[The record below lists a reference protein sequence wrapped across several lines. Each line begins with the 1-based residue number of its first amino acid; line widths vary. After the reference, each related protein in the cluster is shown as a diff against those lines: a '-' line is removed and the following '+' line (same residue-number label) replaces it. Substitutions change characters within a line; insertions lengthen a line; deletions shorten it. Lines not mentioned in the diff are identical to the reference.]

1 MDKKTVFLLIAEAL
15 LVVILV
21 FVVAMDYEP
30 GGEIETVVVTPSVQ
44 EGEPVATH
52 EEEPAEHGEAKPAE
66 EAEHAEAKPAEE
78 AEHAEA
84 KHEEEAED
92 AEAEEA
98 GPAEE
103 VAEAAEEAAE
113 EVAETAEEVVEK
125 AGKAAAKATGGGDVP
140 DVIPMDNPLYP
151 THTKPIAQFTHTAHY
166 QDYGIGCG
174 ECHHDENGQPLTDL
188 KPGDPVE
195 SCAACH
201 SEPGRPPREATT
213 PEAKLAYHMQ
223 AMHQNCMTCH
233 KEYNKENNTKDA
245 PATCG
250 ACHVAEG

>member
-44 EGEPVATH
+44 EGEPGATH
-52 EEEPAEHGEAKPAE
+52 AEEP
-66 EAEHAEAKPAEE
+66 AEHAEAKPAE
-78 AEHAEA
+78 H
-84 KHEEEAED
+84 

-103 VAEAAEEAAE
+103 VAEAAEEVAE
-113 EVAETAEEVVEK
+113 EVAEAAEEVVEK
-125 AGKAAAKATGGGDVP
+125 AEKAVAKATGGGDAP

-151 THTKPIAQFTHTAHY
+151 THTKPIVQFTHAVHY

-223 AMHQNCMTCH
+223 ALHQNCMTCH
-233 KEYNKENNTKDA
+233 KEYNKENNTKAA
-245 PATCG
+245 PQTCG

>member
-52 EEEPAEHGEAKPAE
+52 EEEPAEHAEAKHAE
-66 EAEHAEAKPAEE
+66 EAEEAAPAE
-78 AEHAEA
+78 
-84 KHEEEAED
+84 K
-92 AEAEEA
+92 
-98 GPAEE
+98 

-113 EVAETAEEVVEK
+113 EVAETAEEVVEQAEK
-125 AGKAAAKATGGGDVP
+125 AVAKATGGGEVA

-151 THTKPIAQFTHTAHY
+151 AHTKPVVQFTHTAHY
-166 QDYGIGCG
+166 QDYGISCG
-174 ECHHDENGQPLTDL
+174 ECHHDENGAPLADL

-223 AMHQNCMTCH
+223 ALHQNCMTCH